1 MSLKV
6 STGMVHRHNMSELH
20 LSRWKR
26 EMIAEMNVAY
36 EPSLIIMDGV
46 EASYEGGPM
55 TGEGWSAN
63 LTFASKNRVAI
74 DAVGVAALKMHGT
87 TSEIEKRGVFEQTQI
102 KRAVELG
109 LGAST
114 PSEIRVVPADESSI
128 EIAENLQKALG
139 S

>member
-1 MSLKV
+1 
-6 STGMVHRHNMSELH
+6 
-20 LSRWKR
+20 
-26 EMIAEMNVAY
+26 
-36 EPSLIIMDGV
+36 
-46 EASYEGGPM
+46 
-55 TGEGWSAN
+55 
-63 LTFASKNRVAI
+63 
-74 DAVGVAALKMHGT
+74 MHGT